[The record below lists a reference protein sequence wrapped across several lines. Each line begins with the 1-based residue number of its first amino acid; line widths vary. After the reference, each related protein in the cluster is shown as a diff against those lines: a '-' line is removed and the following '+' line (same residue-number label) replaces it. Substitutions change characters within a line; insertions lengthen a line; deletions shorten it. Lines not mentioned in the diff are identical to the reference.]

1 MEPKAEKKT
10 ATAAK
15 KPVAPKKTETKAA
28 AKPAAAKPAKKEAPA
43 KGAKLVVVQ
52 HGSTTGV
59 KPGMKATL
67 AGLGLGKPRSR
78 RELEDTP
85 AVRGMIRK
93 VRHLV
98 HVEGEA

>member
-10 ATAAK
+10 ATASK
-15 KPVAPKKTETKAA
+15 
-28 AKPAAAKPAKKEAPA
+28 KPAAAKTTKTATAAAPKAEKAKAPA
-43 KGAKLVVVQ
+43 AKSGKKIVVVQ

-59 KPGMKATL
+59 KPGMRETL

-78 RELEDTP
+78 RELEDTA
-85 AVRGMIRK
+85 AVRGMVRK

-98 HVEGEA
+98 HIEGEK